1 MNVIDVKVHT
11 TNNRGHTPE
20 EVASFCVDRLM
31 HVADTAPP
39 VIKDQAQAF
48 KNNMKSVIE
57 EHIKLGISSD
67 RLTVYTALKDAGH
80 PELAELIR
88 RL

>member
-1 MNVIDVKVHT
+1 MNFVDVKVHT
-11 TNNRGHTPE
+11 TDNRGHTPE
-20 EVASFCVDRLM
+20 EVASFCVDQLM
-31 HVADTAPP
+31 HIADTAPP
-39 VIKDQAQAF
+39 VIRDQAQAF
-48 KNNMKSVIE
+48 KNNMQSVIAD
-57 EHIKLGISSD
+57 HIKQGIHSD

>member
-1 MNVIDVKVHT
+1 MIDIMVHT

-20 EVASFCVDRLM
+20 EIASFCADKLM

-39 VIKDQAQAF
+39 IVRDQAVAF
-48 KNNMKSVIE
+48 KEQMKNVISD
-57 EHIKLGISSD
+57 HVKQGILSD
-67 RLTVYTALKDAGH
+67 RTTVYNVLNEAGH

-88 RL
+88 RM